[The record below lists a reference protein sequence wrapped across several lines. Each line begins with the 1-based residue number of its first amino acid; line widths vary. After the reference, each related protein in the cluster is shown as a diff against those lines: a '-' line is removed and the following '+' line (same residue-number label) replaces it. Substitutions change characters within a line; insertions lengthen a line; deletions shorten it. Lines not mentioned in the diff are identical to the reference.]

1 MAFRT
6 WPEFSKQ
13 IEANVSTHRHTKRDG
28 AISRAS
34 RTAWLPLSRD
44 ECAAGC
50 PPKAGQREAKYG
62 VLSVNG
68 NASEIVPA
76 IFCDSFHPLRMMKA
90 SSRLIGAPPW
100 FSFYLEYIWRKF
112 EDDRIQRT
120 QAKNVAGP
128 RDSDSHQS
136 GVHAESREGSQ
147 ASQIKEPTEEVRHE
161 TDRDHLASG
170 CNAKHTRLSR
180 SREV

>member
-1 MAFRT
+1 MY
-6 WPEFSKQ
+6 PIKPNEQ
-13 IEANVSTHRHTKRDG
+13 
-28 AISRAS
+28 
-34 RTAWLPLSRD
+34 
-44 ECAAGC
+44 
-50 PPKAGQREAKYG
+50 
-62 VLSVNG
+62 
-68 NASEIVPA
+68 PA
-76 IFCDSFHPLRMMKA
+76 IAPLHEISVFDSFHPLRMMKA

-100 FSFYLEYIWRKF
+100 FSFDLEYIWRKF

-147 ASQIKEPTEEVRHE
+147 ASQIKEPTEEVSHE

-180 SREV
+180 SRDV